1 MTNWLTIVI
10 ITLVCVIMIG
20 NFSTFHKNAKTP
32 LRKKNLNDLKE
43 TLPRSYKTPH
53 KLPTVKQKNSD

>member
-1 MTNWLTIVI
+1 MNNWLTVAIIV
-10 ITLVCVIMIG
+10 LVCVIMIG
-20 NFSTFHKNAKTP
+20 NFSTFQKNAKTP

-43 TLPRSYKTPH
+43 TLPRSKKTDH